1 MQSVHFCDV
10 HFYANLLTLFLL
22 QVVECNK
29 MTKKLIKIQNTRDHV
44 AGTYTPGHVKGPEA
58 KRHVTGTESQY
69 PQTQYN
75 VASRCLHIILSTT

>member
-1 MQSVHFCDV
+1 MLQGRTVH
-10 HFYANLLTLFLL
+10 
-22 QVVECNK
+22 
-29 MTKKLIKIQNTRDHV
+29 
-44 AGTYTPGHVKGPEA
+44 TPTHVKGPEA